1 MGPASAFMM
10 AFGDDLSMN
19 CEDRPDGR
27 IGARLAE
34 TFARFLQ
41 SRAHQN
47 LIVLRGSHTQ
57 RYLGSIIQANLLLRS
72 SRTACFECDKM
83 SQ

>member
-10 AFGDDLSMN
+10 AFGDDLSIDHKN
-19 CEDRPDGR
+19 RTNRR

-34 TFARFLQ
+34 TFARFMQ

-47 LIVLRGSHTQ
+47 LVVLHGGHMQ
-57 RYLGSIIQANLLLRS
+57 RYLGSIVQANLLL
-72 SRTACFECDKM
+72 
-83 SQ
+83 